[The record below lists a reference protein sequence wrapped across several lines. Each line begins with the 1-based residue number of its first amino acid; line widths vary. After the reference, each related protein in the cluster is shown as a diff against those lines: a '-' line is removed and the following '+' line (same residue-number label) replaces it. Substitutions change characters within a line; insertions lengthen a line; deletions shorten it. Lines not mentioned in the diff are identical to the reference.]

1 MDRRDACRL
10 LDVADDVDLPELK
23 RRFREL
29 ARDHHPDRGGDP
41 VLFRDLRYAFALLS
55 DELTAE
61 AARPRRPLVSRGRP
75 SRVVDGRSATR
86 GLGVDA
92 LDAHGQALAD
102 RLTTEG
108 TCRYASRA
116 PGAWTNRFAASLSAA
131 STSSLHVDLTCAPV
145 PDLAVSAQVDLT
157 ARTRA
162 ARRAVTTLDVALLD
176 GAAWVRQRGDA
187 MTALRTTLR
196 GRSGDDTPIVRR
208 TALAVVEL
216 LDALAWPLSEWAFE
230 GSVAP
235 PSSADPRPAR

>member
-10 LDVADDVDLPELK
+10 LGVADDVDLPALK

-55 DELTAE
+55 DDLTAE
-61 AARPRRPLVSRGRP
+61 TARPRRPLVSRGRP
-75 SRVVDGRSATR
+75 SRVVDGGSATR

-116 PGAWTNRFAASLSAA
+116 PGAWSNRFAASLSVA
-131 STSSLHVDLTCAPV
+131 SASSLHVDLASGPAP
-145 PDLAVSAQVDLT
+145 DSAVTAQAELT

-162 ARRAVTTLDVALLD
+162 ARRAVTTLDVTWLT
-176 GAAWVRQRGDA
+176 GAAWVRHRGDA
-187 MTALRTTLR
+187 VTALRTTLR
-196 GRSGDDTPIVRR
+196 ARSEDHTPIGHR
-208 TALAVVEL
+208 TAAAVAEL
-216 LDALAWPLSEWAFE
+216 LDALAWPLSEWSVE
-230 GSVAP
+230 GPDSGSGERAL
-235 PSSADPRPAR
+235 R